1 MKETEKLDDMNV
13 NNRSF
18 VTESIEQPQIETIA
32 VDENGRV
39 EAVSIDYNDYRNE
52 LVSGYKMT
60 TSNNSIIST
69 FSVINN
75 KCIHN
80 FIVRDLNGKEQ
91 SRKERTFDYNNNFID
106 SFLLPMIKDYD
117 RENKIISSSVELL
130 DENKANFIIKNNMND
145 SLILIGIDL
154 EFSNKIKKMISTGE
168 NTEVIDKK
176 ILNTDGISNY
186 LAIILTIGVI
196 VLILAAVILFSILK

>member
-1 MKETEKLDDMNV
+1 MKETENIDNMDV
-13 NNRSF
+13 SNRSF

-52 LVSGYKMT
+52 LVSNYKMT

-80 FIVRDLNGKEQ
+80 LIIRDLNGKEQ
-91 SRKERTFDYNNNFID
+91 LGKEKTFDYNNNFID
-106 SFLLPMIKDYD
+106 SFLLPMIKDYN
-117 RENKIISSSVELL
+117 RENKIVSSSIELL
-130 DENKANFIIKNNMND
+130 DENKSNFIIKNNMND
-145 SLILIGIDL
+145 SLILIGIDIDL
-154 EFSNKIKKMISTGE
+154 SNKIKKMISNGE
-168 NTEVIDKK
+168 NTELIDKK
-176 ILNTDGISNY
+176 ILNNDGISNY
-186 LAIILTIGVI
+186 LAIILTIVVI
-196 VLILAAVILFSILK
+196 VVIFVIILVSLMK

>member
-1 MKETEKLDDMNV
+1 MKETEKLDDVNV

-106 SFLLPMIKDYD
+106 SFLL
-117 RENKIISSSVELL
+117 
-130 DENKANFIIKNNMND
+130 A
-145 SLILIGIDL
+145 
-154 EFSNKIKKMISTGE
+154 
-168 NTEVIDKK
+168 
-176 ILNTDGISNY
+176 
-186 LAIILTIGVI
+186 
-196 VLILAAVILFSILK
+196 LFRYV

>member
-1 MKETEKLDDMNV
+1 MKETEKLDDVNV

-117 RENKIISSSVELL
+117 RENKI
-130 DENKANFIIKNNMND
+130 
-145 SLILIGIDL
+145 
-154 EFSNKIKKMISTGE
+154 KKMISTGE

-196 VLILAAVILFSILK
+196 VIILITIILFSILK